1 MRCLL
6 HRNPAAPRMPRTGL
20 RRGFIALG
28 MMLLATACAPEV
40 GSARWC
46 ETIREKGLGNITPNE
61 AADYARH
68 CVLQ

>member
-1 MRCLL
+1 MHCLF
-6 HRNPAAPRMPRTGL
+6 HRTPAALRIPSTGL
-20 RRGFIALG
+20 RRGLVALG
-28 MMLLATACAPEV
+28 VLLLATACAPEV